1 MWVNKWELQSM
12 KFFKMLKRLIDVYP
26 YFVGLFEAAQTLF
39 ADPVLNGL
47 INGHG
52 KNPLGAVKL
61 PEFGKKEKAG
71 EAKDEDEE
79 EEENKEPKPI

>member
-1 MWVNKWELQSM
+1 M

-47 INGHG
+47 LNGQG
-52 KNPLGAVKL
+52 ENPLGGVKL
-61 PEFGKKEKAG
+61 PEFGKKEKEG
-71 EAKDEDEE
+71 EE
-79 EEENKEPKPI
+79 EEEVDEEPKVP

>member
-47 INGHG
+47 LNGQG
-52 KNPLGAVKL
+52 ENPLGGVKL
-61 PEFGKKEKAG
+61 PEFGKKEKEG
-71 EAKDEDEE
+71 EE
-79 EEENKEPKPI
+79 EEEVDEEPKVP